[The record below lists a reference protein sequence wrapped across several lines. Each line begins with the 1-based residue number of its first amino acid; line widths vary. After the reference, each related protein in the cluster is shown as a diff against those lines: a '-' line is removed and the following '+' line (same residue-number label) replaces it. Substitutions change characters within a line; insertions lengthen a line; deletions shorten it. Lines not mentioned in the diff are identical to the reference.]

1 MRLIQGESY
10 NENID
15 GGVLLRLFDELKDTI
30 KHFKCEPPGLRD
42 ITDNSIVDGAVHFQ
56 EYKCDCSPAGNQGR
70 GCGMY
75 LFESGCTC
83 PLAVR
88 VCGRLSSG

>member
-1 MRLIQGESY
+1 M
-10 NENID
+10 
-15 GGVLLRLFDELKDTI
+15 LRLFDELKDTI

-75 LFESGCTC
+75 LVESGCTC
-83 PLAVR
+83 PPRSACLWLVVLR
-88 VCGRLSSG
+88 VITNKESG